1 MGPSSQGRADIA
13 FRCGGACRAHGQL
26 CVSVSA
32 GDRDRDRDWD
42 QDWERDRE
50 RGRARERERRR
61 GRSRDME
68 SRDRWPSVRSPRSST
83 CPRDP
88 PTRLPA
94 NRATFVHA
102 ASPFPGFHQRDLALP
117 LAERAKER
125 EHRRRDSLLDL
136 DARSEVRPGF
146 LSFWE
151 GRLHSVLEVPFFL
164 GRLSCLPPGS
174 PPGLGREP
182 RGGQWPQ

>member
-1 MGPSSQGRADIA
+1 
-13 FRCGGACRAHGQL
+13 
-26 CVSVSA
+26 
-32 GDRDRDRDWD
+32 
-42 QDWERDRE
+42 
-50 RGRARERERRR
+50 
-61 GRSRDME
+61 ME
-68 SRDRWPSVRSPRSST
+68 GCAEPTASST
-83 CPRDP
+83 RPCPQVTGSETGTGTRTGSETGSEAGRGSGSAAVAGAGTWSHGTAGRPSGAPGAVRVPKNPPFP

-94 NRATFVHA
+94 HCTASIHA
-102 ASPFPGFHQRDLALP
+102 ASPFPGFHQRDLTLP

-164 GRLSCLPPGS
+164 GRLSYLPPRS

-182 RGGQWPQ
+182 RGDPWPQ